1 MRVMKNM
8 VSKET
13 PKNRNPIAQNL
24 KVNKPK
30 VFKDKTKY
38 DRKSD
43 NGKIGKD
50 SDPGRRWDVT

>member
-50 SDPGRRWDVT
+50 SDTGC